1 MSILRIMPFL
11 AVAALSSASDVR
23 ACPVAIDRRL
33 LRGSDDDRPLTPE
46 QIDARDHYRTRRSRI
61 RGGSD
66 GRAGSFSSHAKRT

>member
-1 MSILRIMPFL
+1 MRFL

-46 QIDARDHYRTRRSRI
+46 QIDAREHYRARRKANKLGAI
-61 RGGSD
+61 QRG
-66 GRAGSFSSHAKRT
+66 AAQQKRKA